1 MLKNITLQNFFSFG
15 KATTIPL
22 NAGVNIL
29 VGING
34 SGKSNLLK
42 AIRLL
47 REGIGERKLE
57 KLIQDSWGGFESVA
71 NFGQQK
77 SEELSVVVEYS
88 EAFIISLLK
97 DGRREEGI
105 TNPFTY
111 WIDLKKEKQSFK
123 ISKEKFRWYD
133 GSTLFVDIADNK
145 GMLLFKT
152 DITKK
157 FPEDF
162 ENANSLSEKESLV
175 WQSDA
180 FTETKLQYCFT
191 EPIVY
196 QYFNTAENATIRGA
210 VAFMSD
216 KVLQPSGDN
225 LVHILQHIKHNHAL
239 EFDKIE
245 GFLSA
250 INPNFKSVEFIQF
263 GSKSVLALKEKHL
276 ARTVLAEH
284 ISDGTLRFL
293 LLLAILYNP
302 DRGKMICLDEPENG
316 LHPDMINI
324 IAEGVKYA
332 AGQGTQVLVATHSPL
347 MLNYFEVSDLVVFEK
362 DSDNETLVKTFTSDD
377 FEEEELALLPGNLW
391 LNGKIGGVRW

>member
-77 SEELSVVVEYS
+77 SEELSVTVEYS
-88 EAFIISLLK
+88 EAFFRSLSIKNTVAEYRQPLTYKLK
-97 DGRREEGI
+97 
-105 TNPFTY
+105 
-111 WIDLKKEKQSFK
+111 LKKQKQSFWVL
-123 ISKEKFRWYD
+123 KEKFVLHYE
-133 GSTLFVDIADNK
+133 GGTIVDIIEKK
-145 GMLLFKT
+145 GV
-152 DITKK
+152 IWSTKESK
-157 FPEDF
+157 SKSFPQDF
-162 ENANSLSEKESLV
+162 ENINNISEKESLI

-180 FTETKLQYCFT
+180 FAEYLLEKCFT

-210 VAFMSD
+210 VAYMSD

-362 DSDNETLVKTFTSDD
+362 DKDNETLVKTFTSDD
-377 FEEEELALLPGNLW
+377 FEEEELALLSGNLW